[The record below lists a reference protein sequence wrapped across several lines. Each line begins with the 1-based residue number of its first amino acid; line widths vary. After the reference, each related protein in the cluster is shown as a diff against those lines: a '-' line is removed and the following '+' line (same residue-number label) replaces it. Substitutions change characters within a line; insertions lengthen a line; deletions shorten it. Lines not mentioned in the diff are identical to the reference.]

1 MKLSAVLILILIL
14 LVRIYQSWPLSPK
27 EQLNFDSIT
36 DNFMPVRDNLASQIR
51 EIVPGDQGALL
62 VGILL
67 GSKKYFS
74 KELNEVLINTSTI
87 HIAVVSGQNLSLLV
101 GFVMTGVSWFGRKK
115 TILLALVV
123 SLIYALLTGFG
134 IPTIRALIMVTLSLG
149 AQLVNREAKSLQI
162 LLITALMMLIISPN
176 WLLSISFQLSFLATL
191 AVVEVAPK
199 IVSSLSFL
207 PDIIKQDLGVSL
219 AAQLLTLPVIAA
231 NFHQLSLLG
240 ILTNTLVLWT
250 VSLIMLS
257 GIITLFS
264 LLLGTIIGSICSL
277 IPTILLTY
285 FLDIVRFFN
294 SLDFNTITV
303 GRVALVVWIGYYLLI
318 LGIYLKLKGRNV
330 FDKLNKQ

>member
-1 MKLSAVLILILIL
+1 ML
-14 LVRIYQSWPLSPK
+14 RIYQSWPLNNR
-27 EQLNFDSIT
+27 ELLNFDSIT
-36 DNFMPVRDNLASQIR
+36 DNFTPIRDNLASQI
-51 EIVPGDQGALL
+51 IKIIPDDQGALL
-62 VGILL
+62 IGILL
-67 GSKKYFS
+67 GSKEYFS
-74 KELNEVLINTSTI
+74 KELKAALTNTSTI

-101 GFVMTGVSWFGRKK
+101 GFMMTGVSWFGRKK
-115 TILLALVV
+115 TILLGLTI

-149 AQLVNREAKSLQI
+149 SQLVNREAKSLQI

-191 AVVEVAPK
+191 AVIEVAPK
-199 IVSSLSFL
+199 IANTLSFL
-207 PDIIKQDLGVSL
+207 PDIIKQDLSVSL

-231 NFHQLSLLG
+231 NFHQLSVSG
-240 ILTNTLVLWT
+240 VLTNTLVLWT

-264 LLLGTIIGSICSL
+264 LLLGTMIGSICSL

-285 FLDIVRFFN
+285 FLDIVKFFN
-294 SLDFNTITV
+294 SLDFNAVTV
-303 GRVALVVWIGYYLLI
+303 GKVSPVVWIGYYLLI
-318 LGIYLKLKGRNV
+318 FGVYLKLKPQIVLSRWPRHV